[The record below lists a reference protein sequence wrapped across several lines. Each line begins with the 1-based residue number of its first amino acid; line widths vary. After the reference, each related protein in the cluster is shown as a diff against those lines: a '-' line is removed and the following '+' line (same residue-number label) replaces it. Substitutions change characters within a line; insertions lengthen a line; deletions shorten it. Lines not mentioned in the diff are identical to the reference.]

1 MSDWPVGLSTGSFYR
16 RGIMEC
22 LEPIRAHGFTI
33 LEICSYRKHLDY
45 QDRDQVRRIAR
56 HLEALGLEAYSFHA
70 PFAGDLDITAPDE
83 GNRRRSIG
91 EMLRAAEAAAILDA
105 RYLVLH
111 PGPEKEL
118 DLGPAENMARQRAGI
133 LALNE
138 IAARCRALNLRLVLE
153 NMLPH
158 LFCGAISNLLRSLGD
173 IRGEEVGTCLDT
185 GHGFLSGELD
195 HITTVLAGSLKM
207 VHASDN
213 GGQYDDHLPPGRGRI
228 DWLRLLS
235 HLQRTGFAGSIILEL
250 NGDSAEKPAS
260 LLRQAQAARLYLRRL
275 LRRLDLEAGAAG
287 PKMLT
292 EGRPD

>member
-16 RGIMEC
+16 RSILEC

-33 LEICSYRKHLDY
+33 LEICSHRDHLDY
-45 QDRDQVRRIAR
+45 HDREQVRWLGRQ
-56 HLEALGLEAYSFHA
+56 LEALGLEAYSFHA
-70 PFAGDLDITAPDE
+70 PFAGNLDITDPDE
-83 GNRRRSIG
+83 GNRRRSVG
-91 EMLRAAEAAAILDA
+91 EMLRAAEAAAILDV

-118 DLGPAENMARQRAGI
+118 AVGPEETLARQRAGS

-153 NMLPH
+153 NMLSH
-158 LFCGAISNLLRSLGD
+158 LFCGDISNLLRCLGA
-173 IRGEEVGTCLDT
+173 IRGAEIGTCLDT

-213 GGQYDDHLPPGRGRI
+213 SGHHDDHLPPGRGRI
-228 DWLRLLS
+228 DWLRLLD
-235 HLQRTGFAGSIILEL
+235 HLHRTRFAGSIILEL
-250 NGDSAEKPAS
+250 NGDSAEKPAN
-260 LLRQAQAARLYLRRL
+260 LLQKAQAARLYLRRL
-275 LRRLDLEAGAAG
+275 FRRLDLEAGAAP
-287 PKMLT
+287 PKLLT
-292 EGRPD
+292 RGRVD